1 MTIPRKL
8 ALRGKC
14 IVGNMCPPCLHRIAK
29 DRLILDVNQGFRKEA
44 QDRQENVS
52 FGSHSQNVSQT
63 LITRTQRMCSMNV
76 AD

>member
-8 ALRGKC
+8 ALRRKC